1 MADRKKRYFWLQLK
15 EDFFDDDTMAYIEDQ
30 PNGKEY
36 ALIYLKMCLKSLKL
50 DGYLKRVVG
59 NTIIPY
65 DIPTL
70 AKLVNS
76 NVDTVR
82 VAMKMFEQIG
92 LINILDSGEIYMNQ
106 IEEMIGSETEAAK
119 QKRLERAKT
128 ENATLSQDSRKNV
141 AQSKS
146 KSKSKSKSL
155 ELEKEQQPETN
166 YQKLVAVFEKNGF
179 GTISPIASQKL
190 NDEITDF
197 TQENGNADESFNILN
212 KAFEIA
218 VVNGVSNLNY
228 VLSITKRWYQS
239 KLFTVPDIEASEMKH
254 HGKPSTESKQDI
266 KDMTNE
272 EISKL
277 TEAEK
282 MELVMGKGWVR

>member
-146 KSKSKSKSL
+146 KSKSL
-155 ELEKEQQPETN
+155 EIEKDIEKQPETS

-190 NDEITDF
+190 NDELIDF
-197 TQENGNADESFNILN
+197 TKENGSTDESFNILN

-218 VVNGVSNLNY
+218 VMNGANSLNY

-239 KLFTVPDIEASEMKH
+239 KLFTVSDIEASETKRH
-254 HGKPSTESKQDI
+254 NKPNAEQKQDI
-266 KDMTNE
+266 
-272 EISKL
+272 SKL
-277 TEAEK
+277 SREEQLIA
-282 MELVMGKGWVR
+282 VMGKDGVRFD

>member
-146 KSKSKSKSL
+146 KSL
-155 ELEKEQQPETN
+155 EIEIEKEQQPQTN

-179 GTISPIASQKL
+179 GTISPISSQKL
-190 NDEITDF
+190 NDELTDF
-197 TQENGNADESFNILN
+197 TQENGSTDESFNVLN

-239 KLFTVPDIEASEMKH
+239 KLFTVSDIEASETKRNN
-254 HGKPSTESKQDI
+254 KPNAEPKQDI
-266 KDMTNE
+266 
-272 EISKL
+272 SKL
-277 TEAEK
+277 SREEQLIA
-282 MELVMGKGWVR
+282 VMGKDGVRF

>member
-92 LINILDSGEIYMNQ
+92 LINILDGGEIYINQ

-128 ENATLSQDSRKNV
+128 DNATLSQDSRKNV
-141 AQSKS
+141 TQSKS

-155 ELEKEQQPETN
+155 EIEKDIEKQPETS

-190 NDEITDF
+190 NDELIDF
-197 TQENGNADESFNILN
+197 TKENGNTDESFNILN
-212 KAFEIA
+212 KAFEIS

-239 KLFTVPDIEASEMKH
+239 KLFTVSDIEASEIKH
-254 HGKPSTESKQDI
+254 RGKPNAEPKQDI
-266 KDMTNE
+266 SNLSRE
-272 EISKL
+272 EQLI
-277 TEAEK
+277 A
-282 MELVMGKGWVR
+282 VMGKDGVRFD

>member
-1 MADRKKRYFWLQLK
+1 MADNKKYYYMRIK
-15 EDFFDDDTMAYIEDQ
+15 EDFFDSDEIKMLESV
-30 PNGKEY
+30 PNDGYKFSNI
-36 ALIYLKMCLKSLKL
+36 LLKMYLKSLKYNGRL
-50 DGYLKRVVG
+50 MFKDRIPFNAQMLATVTNHSVG
-59 NTIIPY
+59 DVERAI
-65 DIPTL
+65 
-70 AKLVNS
+70 
-76 NVDTVR
+76 
-82 VAMKMFEQIG
+82 KMFKEFS
-92 LINILDSGEIYMNQ
+92 LIDVMDTGEIYMSDIQNY
-106 IEEMIGSETEAAK
+106 IGKTSTEADRIKAYRREIDNK
-119 QKRLERAKT
+119 KT
-128 ENATLSQDSRKNV
+128 LGVQMYD
-141 AQSKS
+141 KS
-146 KSKSKSKSL
+146 TPEI
-155 ELEKEQQPETN
+155 ELEKEIEIKKDINIEQQPQTN

-239 KLFTVPDIEASEMKH
+239 KLFTVSDIEASEMKH

>member
-92 LINILDSGEIYMNQ
+92 LINILDGGEIYINQ

-146 KSKSKSKSL
+146 KSKSL
-155 ELEKEQQPETN
+155 EIEKEQQPQTN

-190 NDEITDF
+190 NDELMDF
-197 TQENGNADESFNILN
+197 AKENGSTDESFNILN

-218 VVNGVSNLNY
+218 VMNGANSLNY

-239 KLFTVPDIEASEMKH
+239 KLFTVSDIEASETKRH
-254 HGKPSTESKQDI
+254 NKPNAEPKQDI
-266 KDMTNE
+266 
-272 EISKL
+272 SKL
-277 TEAEK
+277 SREEQLIA
-282 MELVMGKGWVR
+282 VMGKDGVRFD

>member
-82 VAMKMFEQIG
+82 VAMKMFEKIG

-128 ENATLSQDSRKNV
+128 DNATLSQDSRKNV

-146 KSKSKSKSL
+146 KSL
-155 ELEKEQQPETN
+155 EIEKEQQPETN

-190 NDEITDF
+190 NDELLDF
-197 TQENGNADESFNILN
+197 TKENGSTDESFNVLN

-239 KLFTVPDIEASEMKH
+239 KLFTVSDIEASETKRNN
-254 HGKPSTESKQDI
+254 KPNAEPKQDI
-266 KDMTNE
+266 
-272 EISKL
+272 SKL
-277 TEAEK
+277 SREEQLIA
-282 MELVMGKGWVR
+282 VMGKDGVRFD

>member
-76 NVDTVR
+76 NVDTIR
-82 VAMKMFEQIG
+82 VAMKIFEQIG
-92 LINILDSGEIYMNQ
+92 LINILDGGEIYMNQ

-146 KSKSKSKSL
+146 NSKSNSKSL
-155 ELEKEQQPETN
+155 EIEKEQQPQTN

-179 GTISPIASQKL
+179 GTISPISSQKL
-190 NDEITDF
+190 NDELTDF

-239 KLFTVPDIEASEMKH
+239 KMFTVSDIEASEMKH
-254 HGKPSTESKQDI
+254 HGKPNTEPKQDI
-266 KDMTNE
+266 
-272 EISKL
+272 SKL
-277 TEAEK
+277 SREEQLIA
-282 MELVMGKGWVR
+282 VMGKDGVRFD

>member
-92 LINILDSGEIYMNQ
+92 LINILDGGEIYMNQ

-146 KSKSKSKSL
+146 KSL
-155 ELEKEQQPETN
+155 EIEKEQQPETN

-190 NDEITDF
+190 NDELIDF
-197 TQENGNADESFNILN
+197 TKENGNDDESFNVLN

-218 VVNGVSNLNY
+218 VMNGANSLNY

-239 KLFTVPDIEASEMKH
+239 KLFTVSDIEASETKRH
-254 HGKPSTESKQDI
+254 NKPNAEQKQDI
-266 KDMTNE
+266 
-272 EISKL
+272 SKL
-277 TEAEK
+277 SREEQLIA
-282 MELVMGKGWVR
+282 VMGKDGVRFD

>member
-1 MADRKKRYFWLQLK
+1 MADNKKYYYMRIK
-15 EDFFDDDTMAYIEDQ
+15 EDFFDSDEIKMLESV
-30 PNGKEY
+30 PNDGYKFSNI
-36 ALIYLKMCLKSLKL
+36 LLKMYLKSLKYNGRL
-50 DGYLKRVVG
+50 MFKDRIPFNAQMLATVTNHSVG
-59 NTIIPY
+59 DVERAI
-65 DIPTL
+65 
-70 AKLVNS
+70 
-76 NVDTVR
+76 
-82 VAMKMFEQIG
+82 KMFKEFS
-92 LINILDSGEIYMNQ
+92 LIDVMDTGEIYMSDIQNY
-106 IEEMIGSETEAAK
+106 IGKTSTEADRIKAYRREIDNK
-119 QKRLERAKT
+119 
-128 ENATLSQDSRKNV
+128 KNLGV
-141 AQSKS
+141 QMYDKS
-146 KSKSKSKSL
+146 TPEI
-155 ELEKEQQPETN
+155 ELEKEIEIKKDINIEQQPQTN

-239 KLFTVPDIEASEMKH
+239 KLFTVSDIEASEMKH

>member
-82 VAMKMFEQIG
+82 VAMKMFEKIG

-141 AQSKS
+141 TQ
-146 KSKSKSKSL
+146 SKSKSKSL
-155 ELEKEQQPETN
+155 EIDIEKEQQPQTN

-179 GTISPIASQKL
+179 GTVSPIASQKL

-239 KLFTVPDIEASEMKH
+239 KLFTVSDIEASEMKH

>member
-1 MADRKKRYFWLQLK
+1 MADKKKYYYMRIK
-15 EDFFDDDTMAYIEDQ
+15 EDFFDSDEIKMLESV
-30 PNGKEY
+30 PNDGYKFSNI
-36 ALIYLKMCLKSLKL
+36 LLKMYLKSLKYNGRL
-50 DGYLKRVVG
+50 MFKDRIPFNAQMLATVTNHSVG
-59 NTIIPY
+59 DVERAI
-65 DIPTL
+65 
-70 AKLVNS
+70 
-76 NVDTVR
+76 
-82 VAMKMFEQIG
+82 KMFKEFS
-92 LINILDSGEIYMNQ
+92 LIDVMDTGEIYMSDIQNY
-106 IEEMIGSETEAAK
+106 IGKTSTEADRIKAYRREIDNK
-119 QKRLERAKT
+119 KT
-128 ENATLSQDSRKNV
+128 LGVQMYD
-141 AQSKS
+141 KS
-146 KSKSKSKSL
+146 TPEI
-155 ELEKEQQPETN
+155 ELEKEIEIKKDINIEQQPQTN

-239 KLFTVPDIEASEMKH
+239 KLFTVSDIEASEMKH

>member
-92 LINILDSGEIYMNQ
+92 LINILNSGEIYMNQ

-146 KSKSKSKSL
+146 NSKSL
-155 ELEKEQQPETN
+155 EIEKEQQPQTN

-190 NDEITDF
+190 NDELLDF
-197 TQENGNADESFNILN
+197 TKENGNADESFNILS

-239 KLFTVPDIEASEMKH
+239 KLFTVSDIEASETKRNN
-254 HGKPSTESKQDI
+254 KPNAEPKQDI
-266 KDMTNE
+266 
-272 EISKL
+272 SKL
-277 TEAEK
+277 SREEQLIA
-282 MELVMGKGWVR
+282 VMGKDGVRFD

>member
-92 LINILDSGEIYMNQ
+92 LINILDGGEIYMNQ

-146 KSKSKSKSL
+146 KSKSL
-155 ELEKEQQPETN
+155 EIEKEQETN

-190 NDEITDF
+190 NDELMDF
-197 TQENGNADESFNILN
+197 AKENGSTDESFNILN

-218 VVNGVSNLNY
+218 VMNGANSLNY

-239 KLFTVPDIEASEMKH
+239 KLFTLSDIEASETKRH
-254 HGKPSTESKQDI
+254 NKPNAEPKQDI
-266 KDMTNE
+266 
-272 EISKL
+272 SKL
-277 TEAEK
+277 SREEQLIA
-282 MELVMGKGWVR
+282 VMGKDGVRFD

>member
-82 VAMKMFEQIG
+82 VAMKMFEKIG

-128 ENATLSQDSRKNV
+128 DNATLSQDSRKNV

-146 KSKSKSKSL
+146 KSL
-155 ELEKEQQPETN
+155 EIEKEQQPETN

-190 NDEITDF
+190 NDELLDF
-197 TQENGNADESFNILN
+197 TKENGSTDESFNVLN

-239 KLFTVPDIEASEMKH
+239 KLFTVSDIEASEMKH
-254 HGKPSTESKQDI
+254 HGKPNTEPKQDI
-266 KDMTNE
+266 
-272 EISKL
+272 SKL
-277 TEAEK
+277 SREEQLIA
-282 MELVMGKGWVR
+282 VMGKDGVRFD